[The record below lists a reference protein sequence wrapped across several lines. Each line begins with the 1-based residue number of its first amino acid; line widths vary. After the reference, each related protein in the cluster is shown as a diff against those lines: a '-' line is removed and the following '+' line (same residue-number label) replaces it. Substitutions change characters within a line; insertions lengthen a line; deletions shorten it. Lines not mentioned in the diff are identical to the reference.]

1 MRAELLSDEMAVSS
15 PSSDPIYASLL
26 KLPTFI
32 NISESKSDERKKM
45 LPLFWFSTKSR
56 PITEAAQHAKGK
68 ERGEASW
75 EGDRQCISMPSSHS
89 DEVHFS
95 LSVQGWTLCIFMVNL
110 FTEPLLKFWKQRKCI
125 CSITF
130 PDLTSPIKSIKAFN
144 EIPAQSQ
151 LP

>member
-1 MRAELLSDEMAVSS
+1 MFLLFGFT
-15 PSSDPIYASLL
+15 I
-26 KLPTFI
+26 
-32 NISESKSDERKKM
+32 
-45 LPLFWFSTKSR
+45 
-56 PITEAAQHAKGK
+56 GK
-68 ERGEASW
+68 ESAPKLRERSGEKRG
-75 EGDRQCISMPSSHS
+75 RQRAVHPDAFKSL

-95 LSVQGWTLCIFMVNL
+95 LSEQGWTLCIFMVNL